1 VLFIKAE
8 EKCERKLFFY
18 TNNGIAVVITVEL
31 NHEIIE
37 FNRAM

>member
-8 EKCERKLFFY
+8 EKRERKLFFY
-18 TNNGIAVVITVEL
+18 TNNGIAIVTTVEL

-37 FNRAM
+37 YKS